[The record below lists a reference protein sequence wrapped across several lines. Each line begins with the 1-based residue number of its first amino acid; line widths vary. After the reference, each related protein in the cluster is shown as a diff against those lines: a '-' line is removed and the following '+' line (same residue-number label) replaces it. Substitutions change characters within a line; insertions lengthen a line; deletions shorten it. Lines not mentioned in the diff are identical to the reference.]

1 MWKTSTIAICALVLS
16 GSLAMA
22 QTYNQSPGWVPPA
35 PGNPPGGAGGP
46 APVGDIGSPT
56 ANANQTVNGQTG
68 STSMLSYSNK
78 AQSAAGASGSNY
90 GNGPVATNGRYSY
103 GSQAQMQY
111 GGQDSC
117 GNTGAV
123 AITDEYGRRYNCR
136 GDRLRR

>member
-1 MWKTSTIAICALVLS
+1 MWKTSTIAICALALS
-16 GSLAMA
+16 GSFAMA
-22 QTYNQSPGWVPPA
+22 QTYNQSPGWMPGA

-46 APVGDIGSPT
+46 APVRDIGSST
-56 ANANQTVNGQTG
+56 ANANQTADGRTS
-68 STSMLSYSNK
+68 STSMLSQSNK
-78 AQSAAGASGSNY
+78 AQSAAGMSSSDY
-90 GNGPVATNGRYSY
+90 GQGVGGRSAQYG

-111 GGQDSC
+111 GTQDSC